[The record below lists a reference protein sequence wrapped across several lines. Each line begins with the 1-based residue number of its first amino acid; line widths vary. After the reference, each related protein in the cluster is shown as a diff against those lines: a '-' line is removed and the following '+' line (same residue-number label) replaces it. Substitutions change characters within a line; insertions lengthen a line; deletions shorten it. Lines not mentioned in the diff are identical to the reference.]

1 MTRSPGYS
9 EPSLRQAFA
18 GDRNSVVGNMGFTM
32 RMMLEPFR
40 DEDGVIVEFDGHGNE
55 TGYWVQRAVE
65 SEPDAIVIEL
75 GGNDLIDTVDEG
87 VPDPWVRAH
96 RSRDRAGPRC
106 RTSTRSSPP
115 SRLRTSRASSGSCPT
130 SRMRSD
136 WVIDNE
142 THTLT
147 DMRSQANAE
156 DNTLPGRVDRLAD
169 VVTDVRNLHAFDDMN
184 FQLLE
189 PERAGWLQGRPR
201 RLLGVPGVHAT
212 ERARPSRCR
221 TASTHRRSVSS
232 CTPST

>member
-1 MTRSPGYS
+1 
-9 EPSLRQAFA
+9 
-18 GDRNSVVGNMGFTM
+18 
-32 RMMLEPFR
+32 MMLEPFR

-75 GGNDLIDTVDEG
+75 AATT
-87 VPDPWVRAH
+87 
-96 RSRDRAGPRC
+96 S
-106 RTSTRSSPP
+106 STRSTKAY
-115 SRLRTSRASSGSCPT
+115 RTFGVRAPEAAISWAEVPDIYEILSAIEAAHIPCVFWVVPDFSDESIGSST
-130 SRMRSD
+130 
-136 WVIDNE
+136 E

-201 RLLGVPGVHAT
+201 RLRRTRCTRDQRV
-212 ERARPSRCR
+212 RPSRCR